1 MDLAL
6 YALNH
11 GYSAAELGVAL
22 KLSEHQA
29 QQVFNDILA
38 KRKAT
43 RYMHLKPQL
52 VEPVKE
58 LNLP

>member
-1 MDLAL
+1 
-6 YALNH
+6 
-11 GYSAAELGVAL
+11 
-22 KLSEHQA
+22 
-29 QQVFNDILA
+29 VFNDILA

-52 VEPVKE
+52 VEAVKE